1 MANKRR
7 KIQIFSAGCSV
18 CDDVIRA
25 VKDAACPSC
34 DIEVLDM
41 KSPDVKR
48 KATGLGIKSVPAVV
62 IDGKLA
68 DCCSGSGVDV
78 GVLSAAGLGQP
89 IA

>member
-1 MANKRR
+1 MANKSR
-7 KIQIFSAGCSV
+7 KIQIFSAGCSM

-25 VKDAACPSC
+25 VKAAACPSC
-34 DIEVLDM
+34 AIEVLDM

-48 KATGLGIKSVPAVV
+48 KATGFGIKSVPAVV